1 MFEQPGPDDQI
12 YSFTKMNIQLLIV
25 LLYYKFRITWIEMK
39 RNSANCFEAIVIAK
53 RSCFTAAITQV
64 KRAINKENISF
75 IYN

>member
-39 RNSANCFEAIVIAK
+39 RNSANCFETIVIAK
-53 RSCFTAAITQV
+53 RSCFTTAITQV